1 MFPVSYRHTIVNRK
15 GFKMAFKSVASGVC
29 AALLGTVLLAL
40 PAQAALFDFSF
51 NSGLGGNV
59 SGSGLFTATGGPGT
73 YTVTNVSGT
82 ITDADTSGPV
92 LPGTF
97 TFNSATNGYAG
108 GDSLLYFPAAVIPGN
123 TTPGFVDFG
132 GISFSAGS
140 LLFNIGG
147 NQQTGAVVYVLNDSI
162 QDPNGYCCQAGSTPI
177 NLSVSAVPEPAT
189 WAMMIL
195 GFMGVGFMAYR
206 RKNNHSFR
214 LA

>member
-1 MFPVSYRHTIVNRK
+1 
-15 GFKMAFKSVASGVC
+15 MAFKSVASGVC

-51 NSGLGGNV
+51 NSGVGGNV

-82 ITDADTSGPV
+82 ITDLDTYGPV

-108 GDSLLYFPAAVIPGN
+108 GDNLLYVPAAVTPGN

-132 GISFSAGS
+132 GISFSATGPTGS

-147 NQQTGAVVYVLNDSI
+147 NTQTGPVAYVLNESI
-162 QDPNGYCCQAGSTPI
+162 QDPSGYCCQAGSTLI
-177 NLSVSAVPEPAT
+177 NLSVSAVPEAST
-189 WAMMIL
+189 WAMMVL
-195 GFMGVGFMAYR
+195 GFAGVGFVAYR
-206 RKNNHSFR
+206 RKSKPAFR